1 MKKIINCLMV
11 LTLMSMLSVTT
22 YSQVNTPV
30 TSWVKRSYID
40 GGTDAGYSITYDAS
54 GNIYVVGSVN
64 SEFNLDPTNTSLN
77 LFSSSASQSGNT
89 DVYVAKYNSAGQ
101 NVWAFYLGNTGINE
115 FANKVRVDN
124 NGYVYVMGR
133 FNQTSMDMDPSS
145 NTNNI
150 TNAGVDDI
158 FLAKYDGNSLPSSTS
173 FYKWAFSVGSSNYD
187 YGKDFALD
195 AGGNIYLLGSTYGNT
210 SIDMDPS
217 SNTQSVS
224 FHGNGYDIIIAK
236 YDGTL
241 TPANTS
247 FCKWAFSLGSTDYEV
262 ANSIVPDSNGN
273 FYICGN
279 INYSSGTDMDPS
291 SNTNNLTGNGGG
303 DAYIA
308 KYNGTLSPANTSF
321 YQWAF
326 PIGSTN
332 YEECI
337 DIALRGNYL
346 YAGGSANINTST
358 SIDFDP
364 SSNTANVSGTYS
376 SPSRDVFVAKYDIS
390 KQPSDITFYKWAFI
404 SGYDNNDELISLD
417 ADTSGN
423 IYVAANFVSSYIDI
437 DPSSNYNY
445 VGNSSNNYEFYIAK
459 YDASLT
465 PSSTSFYKWGFS
477 RGASNSDKLNDIV
490 WGNNKLYCT
499 GVASGGTFTT
509 NPSGGAST
517 LKVSTN
523 TDDLF
528 ALVYNLSSTPTSNT
542 FCTASIVAGA
552 GGSNAQINSITRDA
566 TGNIYVAGQFYNSTL
581 FGSGSNIVSVTGLGA
596 PSIFVAKFTAN
607 GEPVWAFPVTSSN
620 ASNNITASKI
630 AIDANGY
637 IYVSGNI
644 YASSTYYDF
653 DPSSNIAYG
662 GGGSNYTFFAA
673 KYDGNYTPTSTSFY
687 KWSTVIGATGY
698 SAINDMKVDKNGYVY
713 LAGYVSGSTFDADP
727 STNYNPI
734 TPVGSNDIFIS
745 KFDGNYT
752 PSNTSFY
759 KWATNIGGTSA
770 ENAYALE
777 VDSAG
782 NVYVGG
788 GFYGNTA
795 VDVDPSSN
803 SYNLTPTNTSN
814 QFLAKYNGTLTPS
827 NTGFFKWGFLISSAY
842 YGEMATLKLDSTT
855 NALYAGCTITGS
867 ADLDPSSNV
876 KTFTASSTSYAD
888 ACIIKYDVNYQPS
901 DTSFY
906 KWAFVLGSATS
917 GERPSCLEINSA
929 GQLYLNLIFSGGSG
943 ATVDLNPSSNTN
955 NVTPANN
962 YGNVVACYNTNVR
975 PDSTAFYKWG
985 LVIGGAGNNIGGIS
999 AQNSNV
1005 IIGGSLYNGSTSPA
1019 DFQPGNG
1026 VYGVLSARNGIAYSA
1041 FLAKYIDGNVWTGGI
1056 SNSWHTP
1063 ANWTANNVPSLT
1075 DYAYI
1080 PSTGVTNEPTVSSN
1094 TTVAGLINDAGRTI
1108 TINSG
1113 TDLSVTGTVANNGTI
1128 SGAGKLALTGTQ
1140 TQSISGVGTYSN
1152 LELNNS
1158 TGATISSGIVN
1169 MLATYTP
1176 TAGTLTTNGNLTLK
1190 STATGTA
1197 RIAAGSTSGGYI
1209 SGVVNTERYVPGR
1222 RAFRFLSHPFTTA
1235 QSMSVLTDDIDI
1247 TGSGGSPFT
1256 TTATNNPSAFYFDVT
1271 TGDNTTTGNNPG
1283 WAAYTASSNWNQY
1296 QAMRVLV
1303 RGAKGEGLGL
1313 GSYTPSN
1320 NTIDMSGTVNQGN
1333 QTISLTKGSGTSFV
1347 LVGNPFASQVNM
1359 DAVSGTNIGSSFYI
1373 WDANQGTRGAYTSYT
1388 FGSSSFNLPA
1398 GGAFVTTLTA
1408 NGSVVI
1414 EEADKTNGTAG
1425 APFKTTGIANQVEL
1439 KLEDSTIFWDRLLL
1453 NFDDNA
1459 MATVDYPDAT
1469 KLYNPDMTFYTLS
1482 KDDSMLSIDTRPYVA
1497 NETIKLGLYAGLKK
1511 NFKFT
1516 APNVNMPVGT
1526 KLFFTDK
1533 LLNVTQEVTPAFEY
1547 WFTVDANTASWGN
1560 NRFELNTQGV
1570 PTNGIANINT
1580 SKLKVKL
1587 VPNPT
1592 TDNVTLYYEGAG
1604 KDMNIIITNM
1614 MGVKVAVAK
1623 ADNVNGTVLLPTAQ
1637 LANGIYNVTIYNGT
1651 EVMTQKLIKQ

>member
-1 MKKIINCLMV
+1 MKKLINYLMM
-11 LTLMSMLSVTT
+11 LTIMSMLSVTA

-30 TSWVKRSYID
+30 ASWVKRSYVD
-40 GGTDAGYSITYDAS
+40 GGTDAGYSIAYDAS

-64 SEFNLDPTNTSLN
+64 SEFNLDPAGTSLN
-77 LFSSSASQSGNT
+77 LFSSSASQSGST

-101 NVWAFYLGNTGINE
+101 NIWAFYLGNTGINE

-124 NGYVYVMGR
+124 NGYVYVMGK
-133 FNQTSMDMDPSS
+133 FSTTSMDMDPSS

-158 FLAKYDGNSLPSSTS
+158 FLAKYDGNYLPSSTS
-173 FYKWAFSVGSSNYD
+173 FYKWAFAIGSSNYD

-195 AGGNIYLLGSTYGNT
+195 AGGNIYLVGSTYGNT

-241 TPANTS
+241 TPASTS

-279 INYSSGTDMDPS
+279 INYASGTDMDPS
-291 SNTNNLTGNGGG
+291 SNTNNLAGNGGG

-308 KYNGTLSPANTSF
+308 KYNGTLTPASTSF

-326 PIGSTN
+326 AIGSTN
-332 YEECI
+332 YEECV

-390 KQPSDITFYKWAFI
+390 KLPTDVTFYKWAFI
-404 SGYDNNDELISLD
+404 SGYDNSDELISLD

-423 IYVAANFVSSYIDI
+423 IYVAANFTSSYIDV

-445 VGNSSNNYEFYIAK
+445 VNNSSSNYYDFYIAK

-509 NPSGGAST
+509 NPASGAST

-528 ALVYNLSSTPTSNT
+528 ALVYNLSSTPATNT
-542 FCTASIVAGA
+542 FCTAGIVAGA
-552 GGSNAQINSITRDA
+552 GGSSAQIKSITRDA
-566 TGNIYVAGQFYNSTL
+566 AGNIYVAGQFYNTAL

-596 PSIFVAKFTAN
+596 PSMFVAKFTAN
-607 GEPVWAFPVTSSN
+607 GEPVWAFPVTSSI
-620 ASNNITASKI
+620 SINNIIPVKI
-630 AIDANGY
+630 AVDANGY
-637 IYVSGNI
+637 IYVSGSI
-644 YASSTYYDF
+644 YASSGNYDF
-653 DPSSNIAYG
+653 DPSSNTGYG
-662 GGGSNYTFFAA
+662 VSSNYTMFAA

-698 SAINDMKVDKNGYVY
+698 SALNDMKVDKNGYVY

-727 STNYNPI
+727 SSNYNPI
-734 TPVGSNDIFIS
+734 TPAGSNDIFIS

-759 KWATNIGGTSA
+759 KWATNIGGTST
-770 ENAYALE
+770 EIAYALE
-777 VDSAG
+777 VDTAG

-795 VDVDPSSN
+795 VDADPSSN
-803 SYNLTPTNTSN
+803 SYNLTPANTSN

-842 YGEMATLKLDSTT
+842 YGELATLKLDSTA
-855 NALYAGCTITGS
+855 NALYVGGTITGS
-867 ADLDPSSNV
+867 ADFDPSSNV

-906 KWAFVLGSATS
+906 KWAFVLGNASS
-917 GERPSCLEINSA
+917 GERPVRLEMNSA
-929 GQLYLNLIFSGGSG
+929 GQLFVGLSFSGSSSV
-943 ATVDLNPSSNTN
+943 TVDLDPSSNTN
-955 NVTPANN
+955 NISTTNN
-962 YGNVVACYNTNVR
+962 YGNVVACYNTNVT

-985 LVIGGAGNNIGGIS
+985 LAIGGAGNNLGGVS

-1005 IIGGSLYNGSTSPA
+1005 IIAGSFYNGSTSPV

-1026 VYGVLSARNGIAYSA
+1026 VYGVLSARNGAAYSS
-1041 FLAKYIDGNVWTGGI
+1041 FMAKYIDGNVWVGGI
-1056 SNSWHTP
+1056 SNSWHTA
-1063 ANWTANNVPSLT
+1063 ANWTANNVPSSS

-1080 PSTGVTNEPTVSSN
+1080 PSSGVTNEPTVSSN
-1094 TTVAGLINDAGRTI
+1094 TTIAGLISDAGRTI
-1108 TINSG
+1108 TINSS
-1113 TDLSVTGTVANNGTI
+1113 TALSVTGEVTNNGTI
-1128 SGAGKLALTGTQ
+1128 TGSGKLALSGTQ
-1140 TQSISGVGTYSN
+1140 AQSISGTGTYSN

-1158 TGATISSGIVN
+1158 AGAANSGTINITD
-1169 MLATYTP
+1169 TYTP
-1176 TAGTLTTNGNLTLK
+1176 TSGTLATGGNLTLK
-1190 STATGTA
+1190 STVAGTA
-1197 RIAAGSTSGGYI
+1197 RIAAGNTSGGYI
-1209 SGVVNTERYVPGR
+1209 TGNITIERYIPGK
-1222 RAFRFLSHPFTTA
+1222 RAFRFISHPFTSA
-1235 QSMSVLTDDIDI
+1235 LSMSALTDNIDI

-1256 TTATNNPSAFYFDVT
+1256 TTVNNNPSAYYFNVSA
-1271 TGDNTTTGNNPG
+1271 GDNSTTGNNPG
-1283 WAAYTASSNWNQY
+1283 WTAFTASSTWAQY

-1303 RGAKGEGLGL
+1303 RGAKGEGLSYPAN
-1313 GSYTPSN
+1313 SYTPSAV
-1320 NTIDMSGTVNQGN
+1320 TIDMSGVPNQGN
-1333 QTISLTKGSGTSFV
+1333 TTVNLTKGSGTNFV
-1347 LVGNPFASQVNM
+1347 LVGNPFPSQVNM
-1359 DAVSGTNIGSSFYI
+1359 DAVSTSNVGSAFYI
-1373 WDANQGTRGAYTSYT
+1373 WDATQGTKGGYTSYT
-1388 FGSSSFNLPA
+1388 FGSSSFNLPSC
-1398 GGAFVTTLTA
+1398 GAFVTTLSA
-1408 NGSVVI
+1408 NGSIVF
-1414 EEADKTNGTAG
+1414 EEADKTSSTAG
-1425 APFKTTGIANQVEL
+1425 TMFKTTAPANTVQL
-1439 KLEDSTIFWDRLLL
+1439 RLEDSTTFWDRLLL
-1453 NFDDNA
+1453 KFDDNA
-1459 MATVDYPDAT
+1459 MATVDYPDAA
-1469 KLYNPDMTFYTLS
+1469 KLYNPDMSFYTWS
-1482 KDDSMLSIDTRPYVA
+1482 KDDSMLSIDARPYVDG
-1497 NETIKLGLYAGLKK
+1497 EIIPLGLYSTLKK
-1511 NFKFT
+1511 NFRIIAADFD
-1516 APNVNMPVGT
+1516 MPLGT
-1526 KLFFTDK
+1526 KLFLHDK
-1533 LLNVTQEVTPAFEY
+1533 FLNTTEEITGAGYEY
-1547 WFTVDANTASWGN
+1547 WFSVDANPASWGD
-1560 NRFELNTQGV
+1560 NRFELNTQGKPV
-1570 PTNGIANINT
+1570 NDIATVSNT
-1580 SKLKVKL
+1580 KLKVKL
-1587 VPNPT
+1587 VPNPA
-1592 TDNVTLYYEGAG
+1592 TDNVTVYTEGNNG
-1604 KDMNIIITNM
+1604 KQVLVTITNM
-1614 MGVKVAVAK
+1614 MGTKVAEHYTTGSTTISLSNMA
-1623 ADNVNGTVLLPTAQ
+1623 A
-1637 LANGIYNVTIYNGT
+1637 GIYIVNISCGSETI
-1651 EVMTQKLIKQ
+1651 TQKLIKQ